1 MVLTLYP
8 YSILLNKYSGRCTN
22 INDPYAKLCISD
34 DVKNMNIK
42 VFNLMLTFND
52 TRHRIT

>member
-22 INDPYAKLCISD
+22 INDPYPKLCISD

-42 VFNLMLTFND
+42 VFNLMLRFND